1 MNRII
6 GEIHMKQE
14 SILHGDHQIAVS
26 APLADGQT
34 GLSAGTVLYLADGA
48 YSGCKSTDVSS
59 VQPAAVL
66 LENIDGETADTQ
78 ALTVIHGAVRAD
90 KLQFA
95 DGKPLTAEAA
105 AKLRLCGIYALG
117 SLPPAAQA
125 PVIDTQPQAVT
136 VNKTESASLT
146 VIAHSVDGGN
156 LSYQWYKNTSNSAS
170 GGSTV
175 PGGNSAELTLDTSTA
190 ETAYYYCT
198 ITNTLGSTAAEVT
211 SAVAAVTINE
221 GE

>member
-1 MNRII
+1 
-6 GEIHMKQE
+6 MKQE

-34 GLSAGTVLYLADGA
+34 GLSAGTVLYLTDGA

-78 ALTVIHGAVRAD
+78 
-90 KLQFA
+90 
-95 DGKPLTAEAA
+95 
-105 AKLRLCGIYALG
+105 
-117 SLPPAAQA
+117 
-125 PVIDTQPQAVT
+125 PQAVT

-156 LSYQWYKNTSNSAS
+156 LSYQKYARRTAS
-170 GGSTV
+170 
-175 PGGNSAELTLDTSTA
+175 P
-190 ETAYYYCT
+190 
-198 ITNTLGSTAAEVT
+198 
-211 SAVAAVTINE
+211 
-221 GE
+221 